1 MFRPLPVLTLLAIP
15 ALALLVWLG
24 SWQWTRMGE
33 KADEIAAWAS
43 RPDVAPIN
51 WVTALCDI
59 RASFDGRHVLPPDGV
74 LAAEIRFH
82 GRSASGALGWRIM
95 SPVPAPTCL
104 SVASGEFI
112 LVQTGFETFRG
123 DRLSSPS
130 TLTILRPP
138 EPGRFDAEN
147 NRETAEFFRFDPADL
162 TAAMDGVPIFSDVWL
177 IESDNEMP
185 PHLADVPPG
194 QHLGYALTWWGL
206 AIGLV
211 GIYLLIHVQ
220 AGQLRFT
227 RR

>member
-1 MFRPLPVLTLLAIP
+1 MFRPLPVLTLFAIP

-33 KADEIAAWAS
+33 KADAIAAWES
-43 RPDVAPIN
+43 RTDEAPIN
-51 WVTALCDI
+51 WLTALCDI
-59 RASFDGRHVLPPDGV
+59 RDTFHGRRVLPPDDT
-74 LAAEIRFH
+74 LDAEIRFH
-82 GRSASGALGWRIM
+82 GRSASGELGWRIM
-95 SPVPAPTCL
+95 STAPAPACL
-104 SVASGEFI
+104 TVAAGHVM

-123 DRLSSPS
+123 ERLPPPS

-147 NRETAEFFRFDPADL
+147 NHETAEFFRFDPAEL
-162 TAAMDGVPIFSDVWL
+162 AVAMDGTLVFAEAWL
-177 IESDNEMP
+177 IEFGNEMP
-185 PHLADVPPG
+185 PHLANVPPG

-211 GIYLLIHVQ
+211 GIYLLIHIQ
-220 AGQLRFT
+220 ASRLRFT